1 MRKTNSLDN
10 ILSGLKKIDSEPGV
24 GLKKFT
30 IILKDQQTKQGFV
43 DDMESQS
50 TNILSGTIPSR
61 ACKTLNETN
70 NSRRVLEYKLT
81 KEEAELLEKD
91 PRVECVEQY
100 IEKTIKPLG
109 FSDKTTLLR
118 PFDYV
123 ENKEPE
129 EIKIQALDQSAIISG
144 LPDGSDVD
152 VVVVDGSM
160 SPTNPEFDNNPDGTG
175 GTRVN
180 QINWFNVINYTNPS
194 HPSYPYFSYV
204 TGDPAKDFQ
213 NNHGS
218 HVCGTIS
225 GNTQGWAKKSNIYN
239 INPYN
244 VYMADSSGVHHSN
257 LYLYAIKIWHQNKPI
272 NNSKGNKNPTITNHS
287 YGFSS
292 GAGDIRYILSINYRG
307 STITPQRNYSGAQL
321 SAVLN
326 SDGGL
331 QEINVV
337 NQGTNY
343 TNEPTISFYGGGQA
357 TATAEIADRSVYKI
371 IITDKG
377 SGYSSLNPPTITFS
391 NPPAGGIR
399 ATATTTS
406 RFYLNN
412 GNPLVYVDEFGQIN
426 GMEITEAGSGYINPP
441 TVTFSDPGP
450 GGRVAQASVEL
461 KSNFIKKINITNGGT
476 GYIVGDLGNL
486 PNVILSGV
494 NCTKGAVI
502 YKQHIIHNGELRLT
516 DDNGTLLNGVYHTS
530 SAIWYAL
537 DGIHI
542 RFNGGDYESQP
553 IVSFYSGNA
562 FDTQGP
568 NANTIVGTKPHA
580 RAVMG
585 TGSDSGKIVSIN
597 IVKAG
602 QGYTSPPN
610 IVVTNGGGFTAQQLS
625 SYGLRVYQAYSLEA
639 SDRFILTQIP
649 TRDAAM
655 DSDIQ
660 DLIDSGVIVVCAAG
674 NEYYKIDSPGG
685 LDYNNCIQMSN
696 NQIDS
701 SEPSIP
707 VDIEEMLS
715 HPPVNIYYNRGES
728 PGSCPGV
735 ICVGAAEA
743 ASTEYKTDWSCT
755 GPRVDVYSPGESIN
769 SSVYNVGIDLLSDP
783 RNSNYSFVK
792 WSGTS
797 MASPQVAGMLTC
809 YAQNNR
815 TINQQDALNFI
826 IDNAKPTVQNGTG
839 DQSLQGGT
847 NKYVYFP
854 GISYQ

>member
-1 MRKTNSLDN
+1 MKKRLSVDD

-24 GLKKFT
+24 GLEKFT
-30 IILKDQQTKQGFV
+30 IILKNQQDKQVFV

-50 TNILSGTIPSR
+50 TNILSSTIPSR

-70 NSRRVLEYKLT
+70 NSRRVLEYNLT
-81 KEEAELLEKD
+81 KEEADILEKD

-100 IEKTIKPLG
+100 IEKKIIPLG
-109 FSDKTTLLR
+109 FSDETTLLR

-123 ENKEPE
+123 KNNEPE
-129 EIKIQALDQSAIISG
+129 KIKIQALDQSATISG

-152 VVVVDGSM
+152 VVVVDGYM
-160 SPTNPEFDNNPDGTG
+160 SPENPEFANNSDGSG
-175 GTRVN
+175 GSRVN
-180 QINWFNVINYTNPS
+180 QINWYDVINYTNPS
-194 HPSYPYFSYV
+194 YPSYPYFSYI

-244 VYMADSSGVHHSN
+244 IYMADSSGLHHSN

-287 YGFSS
+287 YGLSYN
-292 GAGDIRYILSINYRG
+292 AMADIRDILSINYRG

-326 SDGGL
+326 GSGGIR
-331 QEINVV
+331 QVNIV
-337 NQGTNY
+337 NQGINY

-357 TATAEIADRSVYKI
+357 SAVAEMANRSVYKI

-391 NPPAGGIR
+391 SPPAGGIR

-412 GNPLVYVDEFGQIN
+412 NGNPFVYVDEFGQIN

-441 TVTFSDPGP
+441 TVTFSNPNP

-486 PNVILSGV
+486 PDVILSGV

-502 YKQHIIHNGELRLT
+502 YKQPIIHNGELRLT

-530 SAIWYAL
+530 ASIWYAL
-537 DGIHI
+537 DGINI
-542 RFNGGDYESQP
+542 CFEGGDYDAQP
-553 IVSFYSGNA
+553 IVSFYGGNA

-625 SYGLRVYQAYSLEA
+625 SYGLRVYQDYRLKNL
-639 SDRFILTQIP
+639 DRFILTQIP
-649 TRDAAM
+649 MRDAAM

-660 DLIDSGVIVVCAAG
+660 DLINSGVIVVSAAG

-685 LDYNNCIQMSN
+685 LDYNNCIQIQDQATSG
-696 NQIDS
+696 D
-701 SEPSIP
+701 PSIP
-707 VDIEEMLS
+707 IDMRFS

-743 ASTEYKTDWSCT
+743 ASAEYKTGWSCT
-755 GPRVDVYSPGESIN
+755 GPRVDVYSPGEHIN
-769 SSVYNVGIDLLSDP
+769 SSVYSEGLPDP
-783 RNSNYSFVK
+783 RNNSFCLAK
-792 WSGTS
+792 FSGTS
-797 MASPQVAGMLTC
+797 MASPQVAGMLAC

-815 TINQQDALNFI
+815 TINQQDARNFI
-826 IDNAKPTVQNGTG
+826 INNAKPTVQNGTG
-839 DQSLQGGT
+839 DQNLQGGA

-854 GISYQ
+854 GISYY

>member
-1 MRKTNSLDN
+1 MKKLSIDYT
-10 ILSGLKKIDSEPGV
+10 LSGLKKIETGV
-24 GLKKFT
+24 RFT
-30 IILKDQQTKQGFV
+30 IVLKNQENKQGFV

-50 TNILSGTIPSR
+50 INILSASIPSR

-70 NSRRVLEYKLT
+70 NSRRVLEYNLT

-91 PRVECVEQY
+91 PRVECIEQY

-123 ENKEPE
+123 ENKEPGKV
-129 EIKIQALDQSAIISG
+129 KIQALDQSAVISG
-144 LPDGSDVD
+144 LPDGSNVD

-180 QINWFNVINYTNPS
+180 QINWFDIINYTSPS
-194 HPSYPYFSYV
+194 YPSYPYFSYV

-244 VYMADSSGVHHSN
+244 TYMADGSSSHYSN
-257 LYLYAIKIWHQNKPI
+257 LYLYALKIWHENKSI
-272 NNSKGNKNPTITNHS
+272 NNSEGNKNPTITNHS
-287 YGFSS
+287 YGASSS
-292 GAGDIRYILSINYRG
+292 GVIDIRNILSINYRG
-307 STITPQRNYSGAQL
+307 ATITPQRNYSGAQL

-331 QEINVV
+331 QQINVV

-357 TATAEIADRSVYKI
+357 TATAELANRSVYKV

-391 NPPAGGIR
+391 SPPAGGIR

-412 GNPLVYVDEFGQIN
+412 GNPVVYVDEFGQIN
-426 GMEITEAGSGYINPP
+426 GMEITEAGSGYINAP
-441 TVTFSDPGP
+441 TVTFSNPTA
-450 GGRVAQASVEL
+450 GGRVAQAHVEL

-486 PNVILSGV
+486 PRVILSGV
-494 NCTKGAVI
+494 NCTKVANI
-502 YKQHIIHNGELRLT
+502 YTQHVIHNGELRLT
-516 DDNGTLLNGVYHTS
+516 DDNGALLNGVYHTS
-530 SAIWYAL
+530 PGIWYNF
-537 DGIHI
+537 DGINI
-542 RFNGGDYESQP
+542 SFDGGEYDAQP

-568 NANTIVGTKPHA
+568 NANTIVGTKPHV

-585 TGSDSGKIVSIN
+585 TGPDSGKIVSIN

-625 SYGLRVYQAYSLEA
+625 SYGLRVYQAYDLEN
-639 SDRFILTQIP
+639 SDRFVLKQIP
-649 TRDAAM
+649 MRDAAM

-660 DLIDSGVIVVCAAG
+660 DLINSGVIVVCSAG

-685 LDYNNCIQMSN
+685 LDYNNYIQTLDLVTSG
-696 NQIDS
+696 D
-701 SEPSIP
+701 PSIP
-707 VDIEEMLS
+707 IDTRYS
-715 HPPVNIYYNRGES
+715 QPPVNIYYHRGES

-743 ASTEYKTDWSCT
+743 AATEYKTDWSCT
-755 GPRVDVYSPGESIN
+755 GPRIDVYSPGESIN
-769 SSVYNVGIDLLSDP
+769 SSVYSVGIDLLSDP

-797 MASPQVAGMLTC
+797 MASPQVAGMLAC

-815 TINQQDALNFI
+815 TINQQDARDFI
-826 IDNAKPTVQNGTG
+826 INNAKPTVQNGTNYK
-839 DQSLQGGT
+839 SLQGGT
-847 NKYVYFP
+847 NNYAYFP
-854 GISYQ
+854 GISYR